1 MPGIVILFFDISAGE
16 IVIILII
23 AFLIFGPGK
32 FPELARKIG
41 KGINEMKRA
50 SESIKDEIRK
60 EATKV
65 EKEVDLENIEKDQEN
80 KDQKK

>member
-23 AFLIFGPGK
+23 VFLIFGPGK